1 MSHHAQIPTPA
12 GKALESLA
20 KIGESGRKII
30 VFLDYDGTLTP
41 IVSNPD
47 DAKITDEM
55 REVVRQVSERY
66 STAIITGRG
75 IDKIRSFVQ
84 LDSVY
89 YAGSHGF
96 DIRAPGN
103 KVVHQVAS
111 EYLPAL
117 AGFAAEA
124 SKAVAGI
131 EGALVEDNRFS
142 VSVHYRNVQEEVR
155 PRVEEAVD
163 KLIARPEFATKLQKR
178 QGKMVWEIRPA
189 LHWHKGQAVLWLLK
203 EVWGVAP
210 PEEGKGSSSVI
221 PVYIGDDWTDEDAFK
236 ALRAFPDAA
245 TVFVRPPGQERQTA
259 AEYFLETPSDVRA
272 FLTQLLAIH
281 KERGSP
287 AAGTAPATAA
297 L

>member
-1 MSHHAQIPTPA
+1 MSHHDQNPA
-12 GKALESLA
+12 PANKALESLSN
-20 KIGESGRKII
+20 IQESGRKII

-41 IVSNPD
+41 IVSIPD
-47 DAKITDEM
+47 EAKLTDET
-55 REVVRQVSERY
+55 REVVRKISERY

-84 LDSVY
+84 LDTVY

-103 KVVHQVAS
+103 KVVHQVAG

-117 AGFAAEA
+117 AAFAAEA
-124 SKAVAGI
+124 GKAVAGI

-142 VSVHYRNVQEEVR
+142 VSVHYRNVKEEVR

-163 KLIARPEFATKLQKR
+163 KLIALPEFATRLQKR

-203 EVWGVAP
+203 EAWGVAP
-210 PEEGKGSSSVI
+210 PEEAKGAASVL

-236 ALRAFPDAA
+236 ALRAFPGAV

-259 AEYFLETPSDVRA
+259 AEYFLETPSDVRV
-272 FLTQLLAIH
+272 FLTRLLALS
-281 KERGSP
+281 KDP
-287 AAGTAPATAA
+287 AEPAPARGAA